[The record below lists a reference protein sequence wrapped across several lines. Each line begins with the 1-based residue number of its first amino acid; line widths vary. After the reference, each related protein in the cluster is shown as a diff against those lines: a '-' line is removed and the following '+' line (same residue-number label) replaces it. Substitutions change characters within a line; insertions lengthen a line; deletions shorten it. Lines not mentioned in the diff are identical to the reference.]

1 MELGGGDGWSSN
13 CCVKLAG
20 GECHGTCDAGGEN
33 VTGVSLFLEGCL
45 WAGIFGNVW
54 EDVKCQCTEG
64 FVTRRLLCCLDG
76 GVEYDFWV
84 A

>member
-1 MELGGGDGWSSN
+1 MAGAATAASN
-13 CCVKLAG
+13 LPGASVMARVMR
-20 GECHGTCDAGGEN
+20 GEN

-54 EDVKCQCTEG
+54 KDVKCQCTEG